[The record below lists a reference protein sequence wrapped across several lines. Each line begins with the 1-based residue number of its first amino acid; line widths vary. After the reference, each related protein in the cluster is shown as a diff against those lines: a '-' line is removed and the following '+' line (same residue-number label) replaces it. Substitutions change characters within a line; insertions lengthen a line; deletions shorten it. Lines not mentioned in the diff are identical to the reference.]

1 VPLGGDAA
9 LCCDAPFGDEALG
22 CDATLGGDATLGAAL
37 SIGIALL
44 TEPILITEGL
54 SCNTL
59 TFIILYISVYYTGFL
74 LFFI

>member
-22 CDATLGGDATLGAAL
+22 CDATLGAAL
-37 SIGIALL
+37 SIGIELL

-59 TFIILYISVYYTGFL
+59 TFIILYISVYYTGF
-74 LFFI
+74 

>member
-9 LCCDAPFGDEALG
+9 LCCDAALGGDAPFG
-22 CDATLGGDATLGAAL
+22 DATLGCDATLGAAL

-44 TEPILITEGL
+44 TEPILITGGF

-59 TFIILYISVYYTGFL
+59 TFIILYISVYYTGF
-74 LFFI
+74 

>member
-1 VPLGGDAA
+1 LVCATFCGDAA
-9 LCCDAPFGDEALG
+9 LVCAPFGDEALG
-22 CDATLGGDATLGAAL
+22 CDATLGAAL

-44 TEPILITEGL
+44 TEPILITGGL

-74 LFFI
+74 LFL